1 MTKKE
6 ILTELQ
12 AWERVQKAMTAQ
24 LDALY
29 DLVGCQPEN
38 PLPSAVYTLLD
49 AHTDAIARLVGDTTG
64 AMQWWVIECDYGAR
78 PMSAGKGNKMRPIK
92 TVKQLA
98 GLIAE

>member
-1 MTKKE
+1 MTRKE

-12 AWERVQKAMTAQ
+12 SWEQVQKATITQ
-24 LDALY
+24 IDALY

-38 PLPSAVYTLLD
+38 PLSTAVYTLLD

-64 AMQWWVIECDYGAR
+64 AMQWWVGECDYGAR

-98 GLIAE
+98 GLISE